1 MPPKKNKS
9 KDTSAT
15 KAPAKAPETG
25 GTGGAPASAV
35 SRLDRGKPGDLKA
48 DLQWRASQ
56 GDLYARRILVE
67 HGIAEPTEHEAGQGI
82 VARTE

>member
-1 MPPKKNKS
+1 
-9 KDTSAT
+9 
-15 KAPAKAPETG
+15 
-25 GTGGAPASAV
+25 
-35 SRLDRGKPGDLKA
+35 LDRGKPGDLKA